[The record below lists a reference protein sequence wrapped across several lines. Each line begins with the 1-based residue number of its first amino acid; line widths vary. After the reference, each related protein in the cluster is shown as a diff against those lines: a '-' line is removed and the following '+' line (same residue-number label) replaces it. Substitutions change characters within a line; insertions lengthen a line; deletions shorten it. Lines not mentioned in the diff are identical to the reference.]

1 MNAFSFGRNG
11 VAARPAS
18 GNGDGRFPWAQ
29 NESQAGAG
37 DGTRIDAPFANELVG
52 NLRALLAAAGIA
64 SVDPGDNTKI
74 ARAVEALV
82 YTALAIRS
90 AWARGDWTIGDDY
103 VTGESVVYGGMVW
116 ICIDDH
122 TADADLPPGTDPEE
136 GSNPFQ
142 ILRWRGDWAVGTSY
156 EVGDAVGH
164 LASFYIARAAHVS
177 DAELQPGQTPGEG
190 ENPFAMFGGDY
201 VNASEFTPSSILEM
215 LLGVDGAA
223 SGLDA
228 DLLDGQHGAYY
239 APIASPAFTGNPTA
253 ATQSAADNST
263 RLATTAF
270 VQTVVAAAIVATGS
284 GDVVGPASAVD
295 GHAALFDSTTGKLIK
310 SAGAAPHLAG
320 GTDVPV
326 ADGGTGASDAA
337 GARTNLGLAIG
348 SQVQAYHAFLAAIAA
363 LTASDNTFLGGNGS
377 TLILRDAAASRTAL
391 GLGALALLATI
402 NNSNWSGA
410 DLDIANGGT
419 GASTASDAR
428 TNLGAAA
435 ALHGHAQSDISGLV
449 AALAAKVETSRQVS
463 AGTGLTGG
471 GTLAADRTIS
481 ANIANQA
488 EAEAGTVTDKLMTP
502 QLTAQA
508 IAAQAAGAWEQIGD
522 SGPISS
528 AAQVEFTFTAD
539 RYSQI
544 VVIASDVERASGSVS
559 LLVDLRHSGGS
570 ILLLTS
576 SASGA
581 GQRTYS
587 CDFAIGLIAA
597 TKRHIGTM
605 DGYTGLG
612 LESAPIRNSG
622 AHATSPDR
630 VRVSFSGGNIA
641 TGRVMA
647 YGLKAAA

>member
-1 MNAFSFGRNG
+1 MNAFTFGRLG
-11 VAARPAS
+11 VAARPS
-18 GNGDGRFPWAQ
+18 SDNGDGRYAWAQ
-29 NESQAGAG
+29 NETQPGAG
-37 DGTRIDAPFANELVG
+37 DGTRLDATFANEIVG
-52 NLRALLAAAGIA
+52 NLRELLSAAGVA

-74 ARAVEALV
+74 SRAVEALV

-90 AWARGDWTIGDDY
+90 AWARGDWTVGDSY
-103 VTGESVVYGGMVW
+103 VTGESVVYGGLVW

-122 TADADLPPGTDPEE
+122 EADADLPPGTDPEE

-142 ILRWRGDWAVGTSY
+142 ILRWRGDWASGSSY

-190 ENPFAMFGGDY
+190 DNPFAMFGGDY
-201 VNASEFTPSSILEM
+201 VNASEFTPSSILAM
-215 LLGVDGAA
+215 LLGVGGSA

-228 DLLDGQHGAYY
+228 DLLDGQHAAYF
-239 APIASPAFTGNPTA
+239 APIASPDFTGNPTA
-253 ATQSAADNST
+253 VTQSAADNST

-270 VQTVVAAAIVATGS
+270 VQTVVAAAVIAAGA
-284 GDVVGPASAVD
+284 GDVSGPGSAVD
-295 GHAALFDSTTGKLIK
+295 GHAVLFDSTTGKLIK
-310 SAGAAPHLAG
+310 SGGAAPYLVG

-326 ADGGTGASDAA
+326 TDGGTGASDAA

-348 SQVQAYHAFLAAIAA
+348 SQIQAYHAFLAAIAA

-391 GLGALALLATI
+391 GLGGLALLATI
-402 NNSNWSGA
+402 NNANWSGA

-435 ALHGHAQSDISGLV
+435 SSHGHAQSDITGLV
-449 AALAAKVETSRQVS
+449 AALAAKVETSRQIS

-481 ANIANQA
+481 ANIASQA

-502 QLTAQA
+502 ERTAQA
-508 IAAQAAGAWEQIGD
+508 IAAQSAGAWEQIGD
-522 SGPISS
+522 SGSISS
-528 AAQVEFTFTAD
+528 AANVEFTFTAD
-539 RYSQI
+539 RYAQI
-544 VVIASDVERASGSVS
+544 VVVVSDVVRASGTVS
-559 LLVDLRHSGGS
+559 LLVDLRHASGS
-570 ILLLTS
+570 ACLLT
-576 SASGA
+576 GA
-581 GQRTYS
+581 AGAAGERTYHVV
-587 CDFAIGLIAA
+587 FTVGLIAA
-597 TKRHIGTM
+597 TKRHFGVLEGF
-605 DGYTGLG
+605 DGSSVELG
-612 LESAPIRNSG
+612 GVRATG
-622 AHATSPDR
+622 AHATSPT
-630 VRVSFSGGNIA
+630 VIRVSFSSGNIA
-641 TGRVMA
+641 SGRVMA